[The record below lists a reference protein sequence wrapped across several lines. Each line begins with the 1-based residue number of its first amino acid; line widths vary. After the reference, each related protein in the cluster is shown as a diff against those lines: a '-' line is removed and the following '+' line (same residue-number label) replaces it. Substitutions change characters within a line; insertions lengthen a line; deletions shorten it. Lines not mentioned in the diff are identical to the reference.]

1 MRARIPRRWPL
12 AAVVL
17 LAALILAIPTLALS
31 GSSFESR
38 DGNLVVNTAGN
49 KDWQNAPNLA
59 RGNDLPTGQ
68 SDDSFGQGTK
78 EDDPV
83 PTVTDGSIPNNK
95 SDLLRFYVSNETV
108 GSTPFLYLA
117 WVRANTLGTANMDF
131 EFNKT
136 RTLSSNG
143 KTPVRSAG
151 DVLIT
156 FDFASSGNQLH
167 LGLHRWVASGDA
179 SLCEAANSTPCWG
192 KVHDLNSSG
201 AADGSV
207 NDGFSVS
214 DPIAGL
220 TVPTQAFGEAAIDL
234 AKALELG
241 GGQCEAFGSA
251 HLNSRS
257 SDSFTSAVKD
267 FIAPINVDIN
277 LCRPA
282 TVKVHKVDTSG
293 NPLGGAVFDL
303 SKSDGTKLGTCTT
316 NSSGDCSFAP
326 LTGSGTINLVLH
338 EVTPPNGYLPAP
350 DQSFSVTFTTTDQTI
365 TRTFTDTPVPGKIVI
380 RKRDDAGNALAGA
393 AFKVVRDAAPQGG
406 APGSEDTSVVGTCT
420 TGSTGECTVA
430 NVPLG
435 RSWVIETSAP
445 AGYDGAG
452 PQNVTIGL
460 GPSPGVG
467 QTVTLTFVDPRQHK
481 IIVIVCHQGT
491 NTLHPSSVTVDG
503 ETKTSLGTA
512 PSGLTQAQLCGLGG
526 AAYTGKRHG
535 THPASIA
542 IPGH

>member
-1 MRARIPRRWPL
+1 MRARFPRRWPL
-12 AAVVL
+12 FALAL
-17 LAALILAIPTLALS
+17 LAVLVVAIPTLALS

-38 DGNLVVNTAGN
+38 DGNLVVNTTGN

-59 RGNDLPTGQ
+59 RGNDLATGQ
-68 SDDSFGQGTK
+68 SDDSFGQAPTAH
-78 EDDPV
+78 DAA

-108 GSTPFLYLA
+108 SSKPFLYLA

-136 RTLSSNG
+136 RTLSSHG
-143 KTPVRSAG
+143 RTPVRSAG
-151 DVLIT
+151 DVLVT

-167 LGLHRWVASGDA
+167 LGLHRWVTSGDS

-192 KVHDLNSSG
+192 KVRDLNTSG

-214 DPIAGL
+214 DPIANL
-220 TVPTQAFGEAAIDL
+220 QITSQAFGEAAIDL
-234 AKALELG
+234 TSALGLG
-241 GGQCEAFGSA
+241 SGACEAFGSA

-303 SKSDGTKLGTCTT
+303 LKADGTKLGTCTT

-326 LTGSGTINLVLH
+326 LTGSGTIDLVLH
-338 EVTPPNGYLPAP
+338 EGRAPNGYRPAL
-350 DQSFSVTFTTTDQTI
+350 DQSFSVTFTTTAQTV
-365 TRTFTDTPVPGKIVI
+365 TRTFADTPVPGTIVI
-380 RKRDDAGNALAGA
+380 RKRDDAGNVLAGA
-393 AFKVVRDAAPQGG
+393 AFKVVRDASPQGG
-406 APGSEDTSVVGTCT
+406 SPGTEDTTVVGTCT
-420 TGSTGECTVA
+420 TLSSGECNVA
-430 NVPLG
+430 GVPLG
-435 RSWVIETSAP
+435 RYWVIETAAP
-445 AGYDGAG
+445 AGYSAAAA
-452 PQNVTIGL
+452 QNVTIGL
-460 GPSPGVG
+460 GASPGVG
-467 QTVTLTFVDPRQHK
+467 QTVTLTFVDPREHK
-481 IIVIVCHQGT
+481 VVVIVCHQGT
-491 NTLHPSSVTVDG
+491 NTLHSSSVTVDG
-503 ETKTSLGTA
+503 ETKTSLGAAPTGTTA
-512 PSGLTQAQLCGLGG
+512 AQLCGLGG
-526 AAYTGKRHG
+526 ASFTGKRHG
-535 THPASIA
+535 VHPASVDIT
-542 IPGH
+542 GH